1 MFSKKEIRILMVD
14 FVGLEKTVKVL
25 SYAKGLAE
33 NSKNP
38 IAKAISNLDPRIE
51 KAKVEK
57 TEEIK
62 DFGVVGKVND
72 ETLILGNERVMKEKD
87 ITLNGD
93 TAHKVYFAINNQV
106 QAVFR
111 LDD

>member
-25 SYAKGLAE
+25 SLAKGLAD

-51 KAKVEK
+51 KTKVEK
-57 TEEIK
+57 IEEIK
-62 DFGVVGKVND
+62 DFGIFGKANN
-72 ETLILGNERVMKEKD
+72 EILILGNEKVMKEKN
-87 ITLNGD
+87 ITINGD